1 MPRPLRYKNPELLD
15 RLASNYVIGALRGK
29 ARKRFEA
36 IMREDESVARR
47 VRQWEEKF
55 QPLHENTSPVAPK
68 TATWNAISARINDAP
83 SQLMEKL
90 LRKLSF
96 YKYLSA
102 ATLSLALCLALYPL
116 LSGTEQIHP
125 GQASLAPSVNY
136 VAVMENADEQAV
148 MVVTVDK
155 TARLLSLNIVE
166 KPVIGQNATL
176 QLWAVS
182 RDDNT
187 VSSLGTI
194 ELMGQTQRGLSQQEW
209 GLIQS
214 AEHLLVS
221 IEEPGGSATGE
232 PSAQLLA
239 KGLCVKVAGWQS

>member
-36 IMREDESVARR
+36 IMRQDETVAKR

-55 QPLHENTSPVAPK
+55 QPLHEKTAPLAPK
-68 TATWNAISARINDAP
+68 TATWKAISASINDAP

-102 ATLSLALCLALYPL
+102 AALSLALCIALYPA
-116 LSGTEQIHP
+116 LSGSEQISP
-125 GQASLAPSVNY
+125 EQASPAPSVNY
-136 VAVMENADEQAV
+136 VAVMENTDEQAV

-155 TARLLSLNIVE
+155 AARQLSLNIVE
-166 KPVIGQNATL
+166 KPVIAQNATL

-187 VSSLGTI
+187 VRSLGAI
-194 ELMGQTQRGLSQQEW
+194 ELKGQTQRNLSQREW
-209 GLIQS
+209 ELIQS

-221 IEEPGGSATGE
+221 IEKPGGSATGA

-239 KGLCVKVAGWQS
+239 KGLCVKVAGWRS